1 MIPDSVTI
9 EVVLVKRMRMMLVTL
24 DGQVGV
30 ALRYRDVIEI
40 RKAETRLRLIECPRR
55 KSCGQLISVE
65 AKVGRPYPRRGIAVL
80 KELRITNFAIIDELH
95 VHFNQGLHVFT
106 GETGAGKS
114 IIIEALS
121 LALGGR
127 ASAEMIRSGRTPPPS
142 KRPSTWPAMERL
154 SSWPG
159 RMGST

>member
-1 MIPDSVTI
+1 M
-9 EVVLVKRMRMMLVTL
+9 
-24 DGQVGV
+24 
-30 ALRYRDVIEI
+30 
-40 RKAETRLRLIECPRR
+40 
-55 KSCGQLISVE
+55 
-65 AKVGRPYPRRGIAVL
+65 L

-127 ASAEMIRSGRTPPPS
+127 ASAEMIRSGRHGDHRSGLRPDRPCRGS
-142 KRPSTWPAMERL
+142 RLARAHGIDISGELVIKRRFPRRAAACT
-154 SSWPG
+154 
-159 RMGST
+159 